1 LSGLLSANDDKNL
14 SKGEVK
20 LSDSELIG
28 NIFIILVAG
37 HESSAHA
44 LSFAFALLALH
55 PDKQEELYQHINQAH
70 NVFDRLM
77 MICRH

>member
-1 LSGLLSANDDKNL
+1 MSGLLSANDDKNL

-37 HESSAHA
+37 HEV
-44 LSFAFALLALH
+44 LH
-55 PDKQEELYQHINQAH
+55 P
-70 NVFDRLM
+70 FDTFASFEDVHTDEGSRGCVGRKFSETEGAAVLT
-77 MICRH
+77 I